1 MKVGRLDFFN
11 EDIEAEREMVQC
23 SHKDISWEVSVD
35 LANCKNEASD
45 QGRDCM
51 EEHQSFFPE
60 LQDHH
65 FERKFISLAE
75 MQDTYLSLKEK
86 TKRDHALKM

>member
-1 MKVGRLDFFN
+1 MVLTRLADTAGNDEFVS
-11 EDIEAEREMVQC
+11 ERVM
-23 SHKDISWEVSVD
+23 DEVSVD